1 MPPQACDISGVFFYL
16 DSLWVAPELIRLQT
30 ANRNVTEMQNADVYS
45 FAIILYE
52 ILSRKEPF
60 EDDLEFL
67 PLEGMFGYA
76 WSLIS

>member
-1 MPPQACDISGVFFYL
+1 
-16 DSLWVAPELIRLQT
+16 
-30 ANRNVTEMQNADVYS
+30 MQNADVYS